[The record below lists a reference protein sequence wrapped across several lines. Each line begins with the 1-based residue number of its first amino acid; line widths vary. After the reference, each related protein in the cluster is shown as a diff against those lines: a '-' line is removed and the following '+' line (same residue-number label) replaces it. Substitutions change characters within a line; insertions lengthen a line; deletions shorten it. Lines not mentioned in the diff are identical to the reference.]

1 MNVKELRTL
10 IAAEADKMPLR
21 IQLVKPKPEAAEVLA
36 GALLNLLI
44 GGVLLMWGLRA
55 AHQLFE
61 AVPAAGYVDS
71 VFLIAGLNAL
81 GSAVGLARMGAI
93 R

>member
-10 IAAEADKMPLR
+10 IAEEADKQPLR
-21 IQLVKPKPEAAEVLA
+21 IQMVPRKHEPAEVLI
-36 GALLNLLI
+36 GAVLNLLI
-44 GGVLLMWGLRA
+44 GGLLLMWGMRA

-81 GSAVGLARMGAI
+81 GSAVGWARMGAI

>member
-10 IAAEADKMPLR
+10 IAEEADKIPLR
-21 IQLVKPKPEAAEVLA
+21 IQLVPRKHEPAEVII
-36 GALLNLLI
+36 GALANLLL
-44 GGVLLMWGLRA
+44 GGLLLMWGLRA

-81 GSAVGLARMGAI
+81 GSALGWARMGAI